1 MIEKTLFTLETPYR
15 ESLSIR
21 AAEFG
26 EPSALPCCA
35 VVGSM
40 RGNEVQQTFI
50 ASRLVARLCALEEA
64 GLLDPGRRIVVIP
77 SVNAFSMN
85 IHKRFWPVDNTDI
98 NRMFPGYDKGETT
111 QRIAAG
117 LFEAVQGY
125 PFGIQLASFYLR
137 GRFLPHVRI
146 TDEGEL
152 SQESRE
158 LAELFG
164 MPCVLMREPSTFDT
178 TTLNY
183 NWQVWDTH
191 AFSLF
196 SKETGSIDTA
206 SARQA
211 EDGIVRFLVRIGA
224 VREEALEGCG
234 ELSEGADAVAGAG
247 AELAE
252 RGACASPLHIDESAL
267 VDVRSEHAGG
277 IFLPKVRPGESVEA
291 GTVLAE
297 VLDTFDSHVKD
308 ELVSPVAGRV
318 FFSRSAP
325 LINQYSIA
333 FKIAPS
339 A

>member
-1 MIEKTLFTLETPYR
+1 MRTENLFTLDTPYR
-15 ESLSIR
+15 EPLSIQ
-21 AAEFG
+21 AAVFG
-26 EPSALPCCA
+26 AEDAEPCCA
-35 VVGSM
+35 IVGSM
-40 RGNEVQQTFI
+40 RGNEAQQTFI
-50 ASRLVARLCALEEA
+50 AANTVRRLEALEDA
-64 GLLDPGRRIVVIP
+64 GLLDPGQRIVVIP
-77 SVNAFSMN
+77 TVNAFSMN

-117 LFEAVQGY
+117 LFDAVQGY
-125 PFGIQLASFYLR
+125 PFGIQLASFFLR
-137 GRFLPHVRI
+137 GRFVPHVRV

-152 SQESRE
+152 SHRSIE

-164 MPCVLMREPSTFDT
+164 MPGILLREPSTFDT

-196 SKETGSIDTA
+196 SRETGSIDVA

-224 VREEALEGCG
+224 AHEDALETCLMSDADTPAPVHIH
-234 ELSEGADAVAGAG
+234 ESE
-247 AELAE
+247 
-252 RGACASPLHIDESAL
+252 L
-267 VDVRSEHAGG
+267 VDVRSETAGG
-277 IFLPKVRPGESVEA
+277 FFLPQVKPGEHVER
-291 GTVLAE
+291 GQELAH
-297 VLDTFDSHVKD
+297 VLDTFDGGVKD
-308 ELVSPVAGRV
+308 TLCAPCAGQI

-333 FKIAPS
+333 FKITPDNC
-339 A
+339 